1 MLWRNKFTALVNL
14 SKKIC
19 QCSNSRK
26 LQDTGSWRTAQF
38 QTTLLALHTRVCNT
52 KLLQCGTDAWEL
64 LKTCSHI
71 YMGNTGTIPQTLN
84 WSLVLLQNLTFRKH
98 LQVNQASASIVLYRC
113 GSPVW
118 NQMSDFFLFQE
129 TSCIEVLYYLGWSF
143 HPEHNMSTPP
153 QVLQCTKAITTVSP
167 RNTLV
172 KFSFQHLLKCCWVTI
187 A

>member
-19 QCSNSRK
+19 PCSNSRK

-38 QTTLLALHTRVCNT
+38 QATLLALHTRVYNT

-64 LKTCSHI
+64 LKSCSHI

-98 LQVNQASASIVLYRC
+98 LQVNQASASMVLYRC

-118 NQMSDFFLFQE
+118 NQMSDFFSFPRDILHWSLVLFRVE
-129 TSCIEVLYYLGWSF
+129 FSSWIKHV
-143 HPEHNMSTPP
+143 H
-153 QVLQCTKAITTVSP
+153 TTTGTAV
-167 RNTLV
+167 
-172 KFSFQHLLKCCWVTI
+172 H
-187 A
+187 